1 MLIREGTSRGNEP
14 TVQVLE
20 ICNNE
25 KRKEDD
31 LLPYL
36 PPFAKYFRALP
47 QNHKKM
53 TLKAALVPLSDI
65 ECITRTIITI
75 PEGVQNIHYKKRKHC
90 LALL

>member
-1 MLIREGTSRGNEP
+1 MLMRDGTSRGNEP

-20 ICNNE
+20 ICQNE

-36 PPFAKYFRALP
+36 PQFAKYFRALP
-47 QNHKKM
+47 KNEKKM
-53 TLKAALVPLSDI
+53 TLKPALVPLSDI

-75 PEGVQNIHYKKRKHC
+75 PEGVQNIHYRKRKK
-90 LALL
+90 